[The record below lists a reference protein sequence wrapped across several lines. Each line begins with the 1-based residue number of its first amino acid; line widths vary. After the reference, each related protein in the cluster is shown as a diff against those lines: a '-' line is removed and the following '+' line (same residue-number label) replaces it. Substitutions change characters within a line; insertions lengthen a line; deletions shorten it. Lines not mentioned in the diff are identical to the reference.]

1 MESCRIFIEKQILLL
16 KKQKRAKN
24 CPYRVTFGVGLA
36 EWGSKSAGVLLSL
49 QEKNGPSIKGRA
61 TFYLIYRDFCKNLEH

>member
-1 MESCRIFIEKQILLL
+1 MENCRIFIEMQIPLL

-36 EWGSKSAGVLLSL
+36 EWGSKPADVLLSL
-49 QEKNGPSIKGRA
+49 QYKNGPSMKDGP
-61 TFYLIYRDFCKNLEH
+61 LSS